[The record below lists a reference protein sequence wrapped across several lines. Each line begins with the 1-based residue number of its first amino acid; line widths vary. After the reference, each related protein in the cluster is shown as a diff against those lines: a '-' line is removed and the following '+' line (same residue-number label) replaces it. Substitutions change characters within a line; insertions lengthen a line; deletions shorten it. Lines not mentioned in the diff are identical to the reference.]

1 MLAIGLS
8 EAAVLPYLDQVRL
21 RFGLNRV
28 TVACLNSPR
37 NVTLSGD
44 EIQIDALKLL
54 LDKDGVFARK
64 LRVNVAYH
72 APQMEE
78 IADGYRKSIE
88 DLEPGETIGDGVAMI
103 SSVTTRRITRA
114 ETSRSEYWVQNMVSP
129 VRFSEAI
136 TRLTSQSRE
145 TLTKKLGG
153 AHQKSI
159 VVHDLIE
166 LGPHA
171 ALQGPVKEILQ
182 TIPRGEE
189 VTYSSLILRG
199 PSALDATLRVAGRF
213 HCMGYPLNLMEVNQI
228 GNTLG
233 RKHALLTNLPEY
245 QFDHSQSHWCESRLS
260 RDYRLRKV
268 PRLDLLGTPATD
280 WNPLE
285 ARWRKFINVSE
296 TPWVMDHK
304 VRELFVL

>member
-8 EAAVLPYLDQVRL
+8 EASTLPYLDQLRL
-21 RFGLNRV
+21 RFGFSRV
-28 TVACLNSPR
+28 TVACFNSPR

-44 EIQIDALKLL
+44 EVQIDALKSL
-54 LDKDGVFARK
+54 LDDDGVFTRK

-78 IADGYRKSIE
+78 IAEIYRNSIE
-88 DLEPGETIGDGVAMI
+88 NLEPGEIIGDAVAMI
-103 SSVTTRRITRA
+103 SSVTARRILRA
-114 ETSRSEYWVQNMVSP
+114 ETTRSEYWVQNMVSP

-136 TRLTSQSRE
+136 TRLASQSRE
-145 TLTKKLGG
+145 TLTKKLSG

-159 VVHDLIE
+159 VIYDLIE

-171 ALQGPVKEILQ
+171 ALQGPIKEILQ
-182 TIPRGEE
+182 TIPRGGE

-199 PSALDATLRVAGRF
+199 PSALDTTLRVAGRF
-213 HCMGYPLNLMEVNQI
+213 HCMGYPLNLVEVNQI
-228 GNTLG
+228 ENTLE
-233 RKHALLTNLPEY
+233 RKPVLLTNLPEY

-285 ARWRKFINVSE
+285 ARWRKFVKVSE
-296 TPWVMDHK
+296 TPWVVDHK
-304 VRELFVL
+304 V